1 MAPEA
6 APPASVA
13 VLGRD
18 AALGDEAP
26 VARRADVVVARQGIR
41 DDADG
46 ALEAVVAVLGGADG
60 PAAHVA
66 GRREGEGLE
75 VPGADGGVR
84 AREQGCR
91 ERAAAARGRGGGV
104 RGGGQGRRRR
114 DGARAAGRRQVVLV
128 LVMDGAGARLR
139 RRWRRWCRRHVRE
152 REQRVRAAVPLV
164 HARVAEPP
172 STLVADVA
180 APEAL
185 VSPGEAARAEVAA
198 LEPQG
203 RVVRRQGAPALGTAR
218 GLFRRVVAVRGQ
230 DVRGLERGLLL
241 FFLICSRHRRRRCC
255 CCFLPLGRSR
265 VSEPE
270 PVQTALAGAV
280 AAQTQVPVPVV
291 AGCAVVV

>member
-1 MAPEA
+1 M
-6 APPASVA
+6 
-13 VLGRD
+13 
-18 AALGDEAP
+18 
-26 VARRADVVVARQGIR
+26 
-41 DDADG
+41 
-46 ALEAVVAVLGGADG
+46 
-60 PAAHVA
+60 
-66 GRREGEGLE
+66 
-75 VPGADGGVR
+75 
-84 AREQGCR
+84 
-91 ERAAAARGRGGGV
+91 
-104 RGGGQGRRRR
+104 
-114 DGARAAGRRQVVLV
+114 
-128 LVMDGAGARLR
+128 
-139 RRWRRWCRRHVRE
+139 
-152 REQRVRAAVPLV
+152 RAAVPLV

-172 STLVADVA
+172 SPLVADIA

-241 FFLICSRHRRRRCC
+241 FFLICSRRRRRR
-255 CCFLPLGRSR
+255 CFLPLGRSR

-270 PVQTALAGAV
+270 PVQTALASAV